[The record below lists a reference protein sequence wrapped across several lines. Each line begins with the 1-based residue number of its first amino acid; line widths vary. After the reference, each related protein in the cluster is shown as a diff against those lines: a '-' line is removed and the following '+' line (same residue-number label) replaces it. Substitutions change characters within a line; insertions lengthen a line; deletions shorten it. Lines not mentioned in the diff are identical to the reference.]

1 MTQKTTENV
10 APTLNSSWKLGDLLK
25 GVIDVENEDVDI
37 TIASITL
44 DSREVKKN
52 TLFVALN
59 GTDKHGLN
67 FADKAIDKGAVAILW
82 EPDAVWSQGDY
93 SVPAIGVDDLRERL
107 GIIVDRFYGSPSADM
122 KVVGVTGTD
131 GKSTVSHFI
140 AEALNGCG
148 QKSAVI
154 GTLGVGVPGD
164 LVDTG
169 LTTPDVVVVHRT
181 LAEFKQQGIKNVIM
195 EVSSHAL
202 DQQRVA
208 GVDFEVAVLTNLT
221 RDHLDYHGTVEA
233 YGEAKAR
240 LFVRDGLQSVVIN
253 IDDAFG
259 QQLIENSLEL
269 ENSPEQVNHSEQV
282 KSSKQENKSI
292 TSSEGGKNRQADV
305 APQAIQAQVIAYS
318 VAKSAVKSVVGS
330 GVSPAECLKATN
342 PQFTHNGIQ
351 ADFHFHGDTKTVNAP
366 VLGEFNLYN
375 LLAATGCLIGMG
387 LPFAKAVDCVCKVKT
402 VPGRMEKVS
411 SDGEPLV
418 VVDYAHTPSALEAA
432 LKALRVHTPSRVVCV
447 FGCGGD
453 RDKGK
458 RPLMARTAELNANMV
473 ILTDDNP
480 RSEMPF
486 QIMHDMISGLEHPE
500 HVAMEHD
507 RAKAIRYAVK
517 SVESGDSV
525 LIAGKGHE
533 TYQLVGDEKRDFDDR
548 VEARAAIREAAL

>member
-1 MTQKTTENV
+1 MIQKMTGETAQ
-10 APTLNSSWKLGDLLK
+10 TLNKLWKLGSLLE
-25 GVIDVENEDVDI
+25 GVIDVSNEDVDI
-37 TIASITL
+37 IIESMTL
-44 DSREVKKN
+44 DSREVKEN

-82 EPDAVWSQGDY
+82 ESDAVWSQGSY
-93 SVPAIGVDDLRERL
+93 RVPAIGVDDLRERL

-164 LVDTG
+164 LVETG

-221 RDHLDYHGTVEA
+221 RDHLDYHGTMEA
-233 YGEAKAR
+233 YGESKAR
-240 LFVRDGLQSVVIN
+240 LFVRDGLKSVVIN

-259 QQLIENSLEL
+259 QQLIENSLEQV
-269 ENSPEQVNHSEQV
+269 NSPEQNR
-282 KSSKQENKSI
+282 ENSDKSI
-292 TSSEGGKNRQADV
+292 TNSEDGKNRQADV
-305 APQAIQAQVIAYS
+305 APQAIQAKVIAYS
-318 VAKSAVKSVVGS
+318 VVGA
-330 GVSPAECLKATN
+330 GVSSAECLKATN
-342 PQFTHNGIQ
+342 PQFTQNGIQ
-351 ADFHFHGDTKTVNAP
+351 AEFHYHGDTKTVNAP

-418 VVDYAHTPSALEAA
+418 VVDYAHTPGALEAA

-458 RPLMARTAELNANMV
+458 RPLMARTAEANANMV

-486 QIMHDMISGLEHPE
+486 QIMHDMIIGLENPE

-507 RAKAIRYAVK
+507 RAKAIRFAVK
-517 SVESGDSV
+517 SIEGGDSV

-533 TYQLVGDEKRDFDDR
+533 TYQLVGDEKLEFDDR